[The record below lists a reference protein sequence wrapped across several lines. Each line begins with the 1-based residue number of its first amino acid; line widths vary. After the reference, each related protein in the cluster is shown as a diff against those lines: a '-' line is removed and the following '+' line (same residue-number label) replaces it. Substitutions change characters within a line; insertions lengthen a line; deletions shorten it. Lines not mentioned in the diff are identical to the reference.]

1 MINASCS
8 RSDISPVSRLQWSLQ
23 CCSDA
28 APPDRGSRQTEETT
42 NTNTATV
49 WVEVNGKGVVGVVAV
64 VEVNSTGVVGVG
76 VGGGGER
83 YGIGWCWGRWWK

>member
-1 MINASCS
+1 M
-8 RSDISPVSRLQWSLQ
+8 LGQ
-23 CCSDA
+23 
-28 APPDRGSRQTEETT
+28 
-42 NTNTATV
+42 
-49 WVEVNGKGVVGVVAV
+49 V